1 MRENETSNAHAS
13 QAGARNAHGR
23 LHIIDIGAAAD
34 LGVIVRVL
42 NLLAVARAD
51 VASIASHREGAQMR
65 VRVNA
70 RGLSPAQ
77 AGILCCKVEAM
88 EGVREVSIAS
98 GK

>member
-1 MRENETSNAHAS
+1 MRNDESSDSQTLEAS
-13 QAGARNAHGR
+13 ARSARGR
-23 LHIIDIGAAAD
+23 LHIIDIGAAPD

-51 VASIASHREGAQMR
+51 VVSIASHVEGAQMR

-70 RGLSPAQ
+70 RGLSYAQ
-77 AGILCCKVEAM
+77 AGTLRWKVEAI
-88 EGVREVSIAS
+88 EGVLQVRIAS